1 MNKLTQL
8 DEQAKTGGAQPPAGD
23 RTSGNQAS
31 GGQISGEQ
39 SSGEQSSGGQTAGAK
54 GADQKLAAIF
64 PSYARYDLSLVKGK
78 GSWVWDD
85 QGNKYLDFT
94 CGLAVTSL
102 GHAPEKVGEKLKAQ
116 IDTLWHISNLFH
128 SPGQDKVARLLTE
141 NSCADQ
147 VFFCNSGAEANEAAI
162 KLARRYHQKIKGTGR
177 YEVITFEQ
185 SFHGRTLATLTATGQ
200 QKVRDGFLPLPAGFK
215 TVPLHDLP
223 ALKEAISGHTA
234 AIMLEMVLA
243 EGGVLEVEPAFLKEV
258 EALCK
263 EHGLLLIV
271 DEVQTG
277 MGRTG
282 KLFAHQHYGVEP
294 DIFTLA
300 KGIASGFPAGVMLG
314 KGYLREAFSAGSHA
328 STFGGTPLAT
338 AAMAATIET
347 MLEEKLPERGAE
359 MGAYLKERLNAVLA
373 DCSFVTD
380 IRGKGL
386 LIGIECREPVGEI
399 VLRGQK
405 RGLLFVTAGT
415 HVVRLLPN
423 LYVSKEEIDQAV
435 DILSDLLHTY
445 AQETQG

>member
-1 MNKLTQL
+1 MNEATQ
-8 DEQAKTGGAQPPAGD
+8 
-23 RTSGNQAS
+23 SGQSVQEAANGTA
-31 GGQISGEQ
+31 GGQAVRGEH
-39 SSGEQSSGGQTAGAK
+39 
-54 GADQKLAAIF
+54 IF
-64 PSYARYDLSLVKGK
+64 PSYAKYDLALVKGK

-102 GHAPEKVGEKLKAQ
+102 GHAPEKVGAKLKEQ
-116 IDTLWHISNLFH
+116 IDTLWHVSNLFH
-128 SPGQDKVARLLTE
+128 IPGQDKVADLLTE
-141 NSCADQ
+141 SSCADQ

-162 KLARRYHQKIKGTGR
+162 KLARRYHQKVKGTDR
-177 YEVITFEQ
+177 YEIITFQQ

-200 QKVRDGFLPLPAGFK
+200 DKVKEGFLPLPQGFK

-223 ALKEAISGHTA
+223 ALKAAIGDNTA
-234 AIMLEMVLA
+234 AIMMEMVLA
-243 EGGVLEVEPAFLKEV
+243 EGGVLEVEPDFLQAV
-258 EALCK
+258 RDLCD

-282 KLFAHQHYGVEP
+282 KLFAHQHYSVEP

-300 KGIASGFPAGVMLG
+300 KGIASGFPAGVMLA
-314 KGYLREAFSAGSHA
+314 KGFLREAFTAGAHA
-328 STFGGTPLAT
+328 STFGGTPLAV

-347 MLEEKLPERGAE
+347 MLEDKLPQRADEMGRYLTGRLKEKLANEPF
-359 MGAYLKERLNAVLA
+359 VL
-373 DCSFVTD
+373 D

-386 LIGIECREPVGEI
+386 LTGIECKEAVGEI
-399 VLRGQK
+399 VLAGQK

-415 HVVRLLPN
+415 HVLRLLPN

-435 DILSDLLHTY
+435 DIVSELIHTY
-445 AQETQG
+445 ANSK